1 MNMPMRAT
9 RLTLTVLFICFFA
22 LTGTACAKKVQ
33 LHSQPVVDAFGNV
46 PPVSITLNGSGAAV
60 AEARD
65 IPVIVAAYGSGY
77 DIHVDLMLIDPQ
89 APATRA
95 ELARAAM
102 AAALTLYR
110 MVHADPYDDEDR
122 PIRASVYQTYTA
134 GYEYNVLLGTALFDS
149 KSNDPR
155 DFTFPGPAWKEV
167 AAAERIATDQELAY
181 IQQAQLKR
189 YDWGYHDLEKRQE
202 DLRGIITPA
211 QDAEVSAEL
220 GIKPGTV
227 NLAPLVL
234 KPLGERL
241 ESVL

>member
-1 MNMPMRAT
+1 MPVRVTPLA
-9 RLTLTVLFICFFA
+9 LTVLFICFSA
-22 LTGTACAKKVQ
+22 LSAACARETP
-33 LHSQPVVDAFGNV
+33 LCSQPMVDAFGNV
-46 PPVSITLNGSGAAV
+46 PPVAITLKGSGAAV

-65 IPVIVAAYGSGY
+65 IPVVVAAYGSGY
-77 DIHVDLMLIDPQ
+77 DIHVDLLLIDPQ

-102 AAALTLYR
+102 SAALTLYR
-110 MVHADPYDDEDR
+110 MVHADAYDDDDR

-134 GYEYNVLLGTALFDS
+134 SYEYNVLLATAVFDA
-149 KSNDPR
+149 KSNNPR

-167 AAAERIATDQELAY
+167 ATVERIATDQELAY
-181 IQQAQLKR
+181 IQQAQLRR
-189 YDWGYHDLEKRQE
+189 YDWGYHDLDGRQE

-227 NLAPLVL
+227 NLAPLAL
-234 KPLGERL
+234 KPL
-241 ESVL
+241 